1 MGVKIPLKYFLGEYI
16 MKNVIIL
23 GDVCTFDINIE
34 HLIKLNPWDEGEILN
49 LLEDPNEL
57 IHYCSGLI
65 PLHVVNALN
74 SIPDDQ
80 YSLQKIADE
89 MDLSYGNIISKNI
102 GDLSYL
108 ELGSCGFSSSSSKN
122 VWQKSKINT
131 NGVYKSHSG
140 DPDLDYKMK
149 ITDTN
154 NKFEFILYPYSIVG
168 LRDMNNLSDY
178 KIARFD

>member
-1 MGVKIPLKYFLGEYI
+1 

-34 HLIKLNPWDEGEILN
+34 HLIKLNPWDEDEIFN
-49 LLEDPNEL
+49 LLEDPDEL

-65 PLHVVNALN
+65 PLHVLNALTV
-74 SIPDDQ
+74 PEEY
-80 YSLQKIADE
+80 YSVQTLANA
-89 MDLSYGNIISKNI
+89 MDLSYGNIISRNI
-102 GDLSYL
+102 GDISYL

-122 VWQKSKINT
+122 IWQKSKIDT
-131 NGVYKSHSG
+131 NGVYKSHCG

-154 NKFEFILYPYSIVG
+154 NRFEFILYPYSIVG

>member
-1 MGVKIPLKYFLGEYI
+1 

-34 HLIKLNPWDEGEILN
+34 HLFELNPYDEDEIVR
-49 LLEDPNEL
+49 LLGFPEEL
-57 IHYCSGLI
+57 IRYCSGLI
-65 PLHVVNALN
+65 PLHVVNALY

-80 YSLQKIADE
+80 YSLQTIADE

-122 VWQKSKINT
+122 IWQKSKIDT
-131 NGVYKSHSG
+131 NGVYKSHCG